1 MTAATEAIKL
11 CERKGSKSKGGGGGN
26 KTPAEPAAAPA
37 PAPEVEV
44 TPDME
49 SGSLNRTIE
58 DISAEG
64 VAKGLSGAD
73 LVRYAL
79 QQMSAGAAVIQ
90 AEKANQGKSSDV
102 ATGYRTHNCAEL
114 RTSNVGQRVAL
125 VGWVSKSRVVGQM
138 LAFVDLR
145 DRYGITQCVFTN
157 TEGDAKANALFD
169 VAAGLGREYCVRVE
183 GVCREREAKNPGM
196 PTGYVGVRCA
206 CIEIAACAV
215 PCTPTWI
222 VRRFMCTV
230 SLRLLW
236 RKPRCSP
243 SPRPRRSSSLTTP
256 AAPRTCA

>member
-1 MTAATEAIKL
+1 MTAATEAINL
-11 CERKGSKSKGGGGGN
+11 CERKGSKSKSGGGGGN

-49 SGSLNRTIE
+49 SGTLNRTID

-114 RTSNVGQRVAL
+114 RTSHVGQRVAL

-145 DRYGITQCVFTN
+145 DRYGVTQCVFTN
-157 TEGDAKANALFD
+157 TEGDARANALFD

-183 GVCREREAKNPGM
+183 GVCREREAKNPDM
-196 PTGYVGVRCA
+196 PTGYV
-206 CIEIAACAV
+206 AV
-215 PCTPTWI
+215 YNDLAD
-222 VRRFMCTV
+222 VM
-230 SLRLLW
+230 
-236 RKPRCSP
+236 
-243 SPRPRRSSSLTTP
+243 
-256 AAPRTCA
+256 